1 MGRDC
6 SPVLRFSP
14 VGARFALLFRE
25 EIHSGGITM
34 FRLIKLAVYALL
46 GYAIYEIYLG
56 MTGEGSS
63 SGGRRSRD
71 LDRALNRDDEGR
83 MGALTG
89 PGVGHEERTLD
100 LNGTSIPHQVGRGV
114 ITH

>member
-6 SPVLRFSP
+6 SPRQRISP
-14 VGARFALLFRE
+14 AGARFARTLSTKF
-25 EIHSGGITM
+25 HSGGISM

-56 MTGEGSS
+56 MTGGQSMSS
-63 SGGRRSRD
+63 NRGSRD
-71 LDRALNRDDEGR
+71 LNRALNRSDEGR

-89 PGVGHEERTLD
+89 EGVGQEERTLE
-100 LNGTSIPHQVGRGV
+100 
-114 ITH
+114 

>member
-1 MGRDC
+1 
-6 SPVLRFSP
+6 
-14 VGARFALLFRE
+14 
-25 EIHSGGITM
+25 M

-56 MTGEGSS
+56 MTGDQSS
-63 SGGRRSRD
+63 SSVSGSRD
-71 LDRALNRDDEGR
+71 LNRALNSSDEGR

-89 PGVGHEERTLD
+89 EGIGHEERTLD

-114 ITH
+114 VSH